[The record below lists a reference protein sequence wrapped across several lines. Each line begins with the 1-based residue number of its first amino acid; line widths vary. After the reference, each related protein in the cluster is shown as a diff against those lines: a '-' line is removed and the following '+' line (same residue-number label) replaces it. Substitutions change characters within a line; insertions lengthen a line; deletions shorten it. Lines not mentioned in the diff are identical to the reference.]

1 MELNLRFT
9 TELTLRK
16 FNIRKLNNMHLN
28 KLMDHKKKLKK
39 KTAKYLEVVEEWECL
54 SIPSVNINC

>member
-39 KTAKYLEVVEEWECL
+39 
-54 SIPSVNINC
+54 NNCKIFGSCRGMGMLVDS